1 MKTTKWLKLG
11 LKLGVDEFDLEVIEK
26 NKHLDAE
33 GALAAML
40 KKWLEITAE
49 PTWKAVVDALR
60 AIKEMQ
66 LAKKVETR
74 FC

>member
-11 LKLGVDEFDLEVIEK
+11 LKLGVEQFDLDVIE
-26 NKHLDAE
+26 NNRQLDAE
-33 GALAAML
+33 GALAAVL
-40 KKWLEITAE
+40 KKWLEITEE

-74 FC
+74 P